1 MTRARLRQ
9 LCLGLADAREEFP
22 FRPDLSVF
30 KVGEKMFALSALSEK
45 PLSVS
50 VKCDPE
56 LGEQLRATY
65 PSIVPGYHL
74 NKRHWLTITIDNSV
88 PDALVTD
95 LVNGSYELVAGAH
108 TPASTV

>member
-1 MTRARLRQ
+1 MNASHLRR

-30 KVGEKMFALSALSEK
+30 KVGEKMFALSALSED

-56 LGEQLRATY
+56 LGQQLRATY

-74 NKRHWLTITIDNSV
+74 NKRHWLTITIDSSV
-88 PDALVTD
+88 PDGLVAD
-95 LVNGSYELVAGAH
+95 LVSGSYELVAGAR
-108 TPASTV
+108 TLASTD